1 MKNGNTAKAQRRKH
15 KQWPYHLMML
25 PGMIFL
31 ILFHLVPMGGLMM
44 AFQDF
49 MPIKGLFGSR
59 FVGLKNFERLFKL
72 PTFWRVLRNTLVI
85 SVGKLVLV
93 MVASVVFALLLNECR
108 HIKYKRLIQT
118 TVYLP
123 HFLSWVI
130 LAVMFS
136 NIFSFTGIV
145 SQIVQLFGGE
155 ATMFMISNDWFRKI
169 LIGGE
174 VWKEFGYGAIV
185 YVAAITSIDPTLYE
199 AAGIDGAGRWKK
211 MWYVTLPSI
220 IPTIVLM
227 TTLNIGKLLKGGF
240 DQVFNLYSPLVYE
253 TGDIIDTYV
262 YRMGLVDLQYSNGT
276 AVGLFQ
282 SLIGFLL
289 LVIAYKLADKLVG
302 YRPF

>member
-1 MKNGNTAKAQRRKH
+1 MKRSSAATANKRRH

-31 ILFHLVPMGGLMM
+31 IIFHLVPMGGLLM

-72 PTFWRVLRNTLVI
+72 PTFWRVLRNTVVI

-93 MVASVVFALLLNECR
+93 MVASVIFALLLNECR
-108 HIKYKRLIQT
+108 HVKYKRIIQT

-136 NIFSFTGIV
+136 NVFSYTGIV
-145 SQIVQLFGGE
+145 SQIAQMFGGE
-155 ATMFMISNDWFRKI
+155 PTMFMISNSWFRKI

-174 VWKEFGYGAIV
+174 IWKEFGYGAIV
-185 YVAAITSIDPTLYE
+185 YVAAITGIDPTLYE

-211 MWYVTLPSI
+211 MWYITLPSI

-282 SLIGFLL
+282 SLIGFIL

-302 YRPF
+302 YRAF

>member
-1 MKNGNTAKAQRRKH
+1 MKNGNTAKAQRRRH

-25 PGMIFL
+25 PGMVFL

-49 MPIKGLFGSR
+49 MPIKGLFGSK

-108 HIKYKRLIQT
+108 HIKYKRIIQT

-199 AAGIDGAGRWKK
+199 AAGIDGAGRRKK

>member
-1 MKNGNTAKAQRRKH
+1 MKNGNTAKAQRRRH

-25 PGMIFL
+25 PGMVFL

-49 MPIKGLFGSR
+49 MPIKGLFGSK

-108 HIKYKRLIQT
+108 HIKYKRIIQT

-199 AAGIDGAGRWKK
+199 AA
-211 MWYVTLPSI
+211 
-220 IPTIVLM
+220 
-227 TTLNIGKLLKGGF
+227 
-240 DQVFNLYSPLVYE
+240 
-253 TGDIIDTYV
+253 
-262 YRMGLVDLQYSNGT
+262 
-276 AVGLFQ
+276 
-282 SLIGFLL
+282 
-289 LVIAYKLADKLVG
+289 
-302 YRPF
+302 

>member
-1 MKNGNTAKAQRRKH
+1 
-15 KQWPYHLMML
+15 
-25 PGMIFL
+25 
-31 ILFHLVPMGGLMM
+31 
-44 AFQDF
+44 
-49 MPIKGLFGSR
+49 
-59 FVGLKNFERLFKL
+59 
-72 PTFWRVLRNTLVI
+72 
-85 SVGKLVLV
+85 

-108 HIKYKRLIQT
+108 HIKYKRIIQT